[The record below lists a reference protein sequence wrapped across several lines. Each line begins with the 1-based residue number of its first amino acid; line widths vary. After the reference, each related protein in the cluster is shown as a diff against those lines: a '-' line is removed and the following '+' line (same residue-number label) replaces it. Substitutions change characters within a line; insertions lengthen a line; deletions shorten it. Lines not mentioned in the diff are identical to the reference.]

1 MYADARNDRNL
12 RARASTRL
20 ESLLMMMHRSFAAA
34 ALVAG
39 VVFGPVTTHANDANP
54 ALRLTIYANGLTLI
68 DEARTLKG
76 DGSDTVRIEG
86 VASTMIV
93 DSVHLDTGGAAHVAE
108 FALDS
113 DILSASTLLQR
124 AVGKT
129 IRVVRNHPTTGAEI
143 VEAAEVLSVKGGL
156 ILKIGDRIETSVP
169 GRLVF
174 DEVPDDLHAEPS
186 LTIRLTEP
194 VTQPMDTRLGYLATG
209 IDWDAVYTVVLNG
222 DHDRM
227 DIEGRAKISNM
238 AGLDLSDARVSLVAG
253 DVARQSRGPQ
263 VKMLMGAAR
272 METMAASAPPEP
284 DRQELSAFH
293 IYHLPG
299 EVSIKDKETRQL
311 RLLGADDVPVKR
323 VLTYR
328 GSPQVFGRVQGFRQ
342 PTPVALSVKME
353 GENENAIDQPLPGGL
368 VRAYVRDGAGVLRFI
383 GEDTIANTPVGNDVE
398 LNLGRAFNVTVART
412 QTDFKQL
419 GDRTTEAAVTL
430 TVKNGGDKAAMV
442 DVFETIPG
450 DWQILEQ
457 DQGHTRDGSS
467 AKWIVAVAGKD
478 ETQLSYRVR
487 VRR

>member
-1 MYADARNDRNL
+1 MKFYR
-12 RARASTRL
+12 T
-20 ESLLMMMHRSFAAA
+20 FAAA
-34 ALVAG
+34 AIVTG
-39 VVFGPVTTHANDANP
+39 SIVGPLPTYADDANP

-76 DGSDTVRIEG
+76 NGSDTVRIKG

-93 DSVHLDTGGAAHVAE
+93 DSVYLDTGGQAHVAE

-113 DILSASTLLQR
+113 DILNGRTLLER
-124 AVGKT
+124 SVGKT
-129 IRVVRNHPTTGAEI
+129 VRVVRTHPTTGAEI

-156 ILKIGDRIETSVP
+156 VLKIGDRIETSVP
-169 GRLVF
+169 GRIVF
-174 DEVPDDLHAEPS
+174 DEVPDDLHVEPS
-186 LTIRLTEP
+186 LTLRLSEA

-222 DHDRM
+222 DHDQM
-227 DIEGRAKISNM
+227 DINGRAKISNA
-238 AGLDLSDARVSLVAG
+238 AGLDLSNAKVSLVAG

-263 VKMLMGAAR
+263 VKMMAMAAR
-272 METMAASAPPEP
+272 AESMVADAPAAPQ
-284 DRQELSAFH
+284 RQELSAFH
-293 IYHLPG
+293 MYHLPG
-299 EVSIKDKETRQL
+299 EVSIKDKETKQL
-311 RLLGADDVPVKR
+311 RLLGAEDVPVKK

-353 GENENAIDQPLPGGL
+353 GESKNAIGEPLPGGL

-383 GEDTIANTPVGNDVE
+383 GEDTIGNTPVGNDVE

-419 GDRTTEAAVTL
+419 GDRTTEVAVTL
-430 TVKNGGDKAAMV
+430 SVKNGGEKAAMV
-442 DVFETIPG
+442 DVYESIPG
-450 DWQILEQ
+450 DWQIIEQ
-457 DQGHTRDGSS
+457 GQGHTRDGSS
-467 AKWIVAVAGKD
+467 AKWIVAVAAKG

>member
-1 MYADARNDRNL
+1 MK
-12 RARASTRL
+12 
-20 ESLLMMMHRSFAAA
+20 MHRSFVAAT
-34 ALVAG
+34 LVAG
-39 VVFGPVTTHANDANP
+39 AVIAPMTTVADDANP

-68 DEARTLKG
+68 DEARTLEG
-76 DGSDTVRIEG
+76 SGSDTVRIKG

-93 DSVHLDTGGAAHVAE
+93 DSVHLDTGGAAHVTE

-113 DILSASTLLQR
+113 DILSARTLLER
-124 AVGKT
+124 SVGKSV
-129 IRVVRNHPTTGAEI
+129 RVVRNHPTTGAEI
-143 VEAAEVLSVKGGL
+143 IETAEVLSVKGGL

-174 DEVPDDLHAEPS
+174 DQVPDDLHVEPS
-186 LTIRLTEP
+186 LTLRLTES

-222 DHDRM
+222 DHDEM
-227 DIEGRAKISNM
+227 DIEGRAKISNA
-238 AGLDLSDARVSLVAG
+238 AGLDLSDAKVSLVAG

-263 VKMLMGAAR
+263 VKMMAMAAR
-272 METMAASAPPEP
+272 AESMVADAPPGP
-284 DRQELSAFH
+284 IRQELSAFH

-299 EVSIKDKETRQL
+299 DVSIKDKETKQL

-342 PTPVALSVKME
+342 PTPVALSVKMD
-353 GENENAIDQPLPGGL
+353 GDNENAIKQPLPGGL
-368 VRAYVRDGAGVLRFI
+368 VRAYVRDSAGVLRFI
-383 GEDTIANTPVGNDVE
+383 GEDNIGNTPVGNDVE

-412 QTDFKQL
+412 QTDFKRL

-430 TVKNGGDKAAMV
+430 TIKNGGDKSTMV

-450 DWQILEQ
+450 DWQIIEQ

-467 AKWIVAVAGKD
+467 AKWIVAVAAKG
-478 ETQLSYRVR
+478 ETKLSYRVR